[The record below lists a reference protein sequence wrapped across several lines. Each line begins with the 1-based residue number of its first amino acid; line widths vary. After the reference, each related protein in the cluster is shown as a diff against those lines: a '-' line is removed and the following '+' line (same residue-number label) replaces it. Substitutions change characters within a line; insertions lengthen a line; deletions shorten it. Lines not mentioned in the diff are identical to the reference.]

1 MAAAGWQKSA
11 DRNHDNA
18 GANMK
23 TSMQQTGNFRPTVR
37 KIAIVLAAASLMG
50 GMLIAPALARDG
62 DDGRR
67 GHADKGWHKGQER
80 RGGDRDYYWQPAY
93 RPVYREPYYY
103 AQPVYVPPPVY
114 YRAPQSPGVTLF
126 FPLDLR

>member
-1 MAAAGWQKSA
+1 
-11 DRNHDNA
+11 
-18 GANMK
+18 MK
-23 TSMQQTGNFRPTVR
+23 TSMQQTGNFRPIVR
-37 KIAIVLAAASLMG
+37 KMAIMLAAASVLG
-50 GMLIAPALARDG
+50 GMTIAPALAKDG
-62 DDGRR
+62 DNGHR

-80 RGGDRDYYWQPAY
+80 HDRDYWQPAY

-103 AQPVYVPPPVY
+103 ARPVYVPPPVY